1 MLTTVNGKR
10 LGWERVNGGFAP
22 TDLRLRLSAQQQWIV
37 RLSLAKR
44 VLSSFAVATLI
55 FSCGGLIDWLV
66 SHHYLPRIFF
76 MVSGAVVSLIVGLLF
91 LNTLSEVLERHQ
103 MLLQRVQD
111 IAELNHDIRNAL
123 QVIAFNNVPER
134 SAEAINQ
141 IDAAIGRIDSVLKER
156 VSTSRSGRPAG

>member
-1 MLTTVNGKR
+1 
-10 LGWERVNGGFAP
+10 
-22 TDLRLRLSAQQQWIV
+22 
-37 RLSLAKR
+37 
-44 VLSSFAVATLI
+44 
-55 FSCGGLIDWLV
+55 
-66 SHHYLPRIFF
+66 HYLPRIFF
-76 MVSGAVVSLIVGLLF
+76 MISGAVVSLIVGLLF

-156 VSTSRSGRPAG
+156 ASTSGSGRTVG

>member
-1 MLTTVNGKR
+1 
-10 LGWERVNGGFAP
+10 
-22 TDLRLRLSAQQQWIV
+22 
-37 RLSLAKR
+37 
-44 VLSSFAVATLI
+44 I

-76 MVSGAVVSLIVGLLF
+76 MLSGAVVSLIVGLLF
-91 LNTLSEVLERHQ
+91 LNTLSDVLERHQ

-141 IDAAIGRIDSVLKER
+141 LDAAIVRIDSVLKER
-156 VSTSRSGRPAG
+156 VSASRAGRPAG